1 MTKKGGMQ
9 FPPFLIGRG
18 RVPALAGFIAENLL
32 SLMQF
37 ML

>member
-1 MTKKGGMQ
+1 MQ

-18 RVPALAGFIAENLL
+18 RVHALARCIAENLL
-32 SLMQF
+32 SLVDF